1 MWKISSQPIWK
12 NCNSKIFKVQ
22 TKISAWKFNKQ
33 DISTSHNFLSKILG
47 YWGQT
52 IRGNWRSLHLKKVA
66 FSLHPGLT
74 DSPGKMMVGRRSFPI
89 GRSYV
94 TLRFGKIDWNKNP
107 KKSSGHGGLIVMWVA
122 MGFESVQEITNETNP
137 GSLQDPIRI
146 ALLGNTGPPFRGK
159 LPFLGEKNACSSS
172 FLRKIWSTPWEFKF
186 KSGKTFF
193 WMINNLKN
201 NILYWNSYPKD
212 PDMSQELDF
221 PYIPIMGMGC
231 FDH

>member
-1 MWKISSQPIWK
+1 MGWFLGCFFFLTFWLNHGLVGTPGMWKISSQPIWK
-12 NCNSKIFKVQ
+12 NCKSKMFKVQ

-47 YWGQT
+47 YWGQK

-74 DSPGKMMVGRRSFPI
+74 DSPGKMMVGRQSFPI

-107 KKSSGHGGLIVMWVA
+107 KKSSGNGGLIVMWVA

-146 ALLGNTGPPFRGK
+146 ALLGNTGLPFRGK
-159 LPFLGEKNACSSS
+159 LPFLGKKMPVLRVFWGKSDQHPGSLSSKVGKLS
-172 FLRKIWSTPWEFKF
+172 FGWW
-186 KSGKTFF
+186 
-193 WMINNLKN
+193 
-201 NILYWNSYPKD
+201 
-212 PDMSQELDF
+212 
-221 PYIPIMGMGC
+221 
-231 FDH
+231 